1 MLPTEPS
8 PERPPAIAGVSQNQH
23 RSTMEAAR
31 EALTRDRSAADP
43 QLSELRRTTRIAIG
57 EGATFDRP
65 FVLSNLAATV
75 IASAGLLGDSTATII
90 GAMLV
95 ATLMGPIMGI
105 GLALV
110 DFDSRLLWR
119 ALLTLTA
126 GTAMVL
132 GVSVLCGLIAPPM
145 SPSHEMLS
153 RTSPGLLDLIVALAS
168 GAISAYAATTPRLN
182 AALFGVSI
190 AVALVP
196 PLATAGL
203 FFARAE
209 WQLAGGAFLLA
220 FVNMVAIQVGAS
232 VTLWLRGF
240 RGRDRLE
247 SARIEN
253 VLRRQ
258 VVSLVLMTALAIT
271 LGTHGLKL
279 IRQRYFQT
287 EVNEVIQSAL
297 ISRPEARLVE
307 VLFST
312 QGGQTLATAVV
323 RSPVRFTNADV
334 AAMEKRLPRSP
345 DGSPVRLTL
354 RHVEVDIVGD
364 SS

>member
-8 PERPPAIAGVSQNQH
+8 SERTPAIPGVNENQH
-23 RSTMEAAR
+23 ASTVEAAHDKS
-31 EALTRDRSAADP
+31 TRDRSAADRE
-43 QLSELRRTTRIAIG
+43 LRELRRTARIAIG
-57 EGATFDRP
+57 EGARFDRP

-90 GAMLV
+90 GAMLI

-132 GVSVLCGLIAPPM
+132 GVSVLCGLLAPPM
-145 SPSHEMLS
+145 SPSPEMLS
-153 RTSPGLLDLIVALAS
+153 RTSPRLLDLIVALAS
-168 GAISAYAATTPRLN
+168 GAICAYAVTSPRLN

-203 FFARAE
+203 FIARAE
-209 WQLAGGAFLLA
+209 WRLAGSAFLLA
-220 FVNMVAIQVGAS
+220 FTNMVAIQVGTS
-232 VTLWLRGF
+232 STLWLRGF
-240 RGRDRLE
+240 RGRDGLE
-247 SARIEN
+247 SARVEV

-258 VVSLVLMTALAIT
+258 VVSLVLMTALAVT

-279 IRQRYFQT
+279 IRQRYFQG
-287 EVNEVIQSAL
+287 EVREVIQSAL

-307 VLFST
+307 MIFIT
-312 QGGQTLATAVV
+312 QGGQTIATAVV

-334 AAMEKRLPRSP
+334 AAMQKRLPSSP
-345 DGSPVRLTL
+345 DGSPVRLRL

-364 SS
+364 GG